1 MKSVLLGFPGGPVVK
16 SLPHNGGNVGSTPGR
31 GTKIPHVKGQPSPR
45 AATKDCVPQGKLLL
59 TQRRQLTAK

>member
-1 MKSVLLGFPGGPVVK
+1 MVK